1 MSEAVLLETAGP
13 IAWVT
18 LNRPQAL
25 NAIDMAM
32 RAALPEAIRAAEA
45 DEAVRVL
52 VLRGAGD
59 RAFCA
64 GADIKEFAEV
74 PSPVAYR
81 QSRVHDNWTRA
92 FDQARKPIL
101 ASIQGVCL
109 GGGLEIAVGCDIRIA
124 AEDAFFGFP
133 ETGLGIIP
141 GAGGTQRLPRLIGS
155 GAAMDMILTGERI
168 SASQARALGLVT
180 RVVPRAELAA
190 ATEALATQ
198 LAARPPMAMA
208 FAKEA
213 VRAASDLPLREGLR
227 LEADMST
234 LLMNTEDRLEAARA
248 FRDKRAPRFTGR

>member
-1 MSEAVLLETAGP
+1 MNEAVLLEIVGP
-13 IAWVT
+13 IAWIT

-25 NAIDMAM
+25 NAINMDM
-32 RAALPEAIRAAEA
+32 RAALPAAIRAAEA

-52 VLRGAGD
+52 VLRGAGE

-74 PSPVAYR
+74 ASPVTYR
-81 QSRVHDNWTRA
+81 QSRVHDNWTQA
-92 FDQARKPIL
+92 SDQARKPIL
-101 ASIQGVCL
+101 ASIQGACL
-109 GGGLEIAVGCDIRIA
+109 GGGLEMAVACDIRIA
-124 AEDAFFGFP
+124 AETAVFGFP

-168 SASQARALGLVT
+168 SARQARELGLVT
-180 RVVPRAELAA
+180 RVVPAAELSAVTEELAA
-190 ATEALATQ
+190 RI
-198 LAARPPMAMA
+198 AARPPMAMA

-234 LLMNTEDRLEAARA
+234 LLMNTEDRLEAAQA